1 MCLVIMKVCALQVS
15 FQSGDTGGH
24 LLGVEDLLQ
33 KHSLVELQVTV
44 AMGETVRRLSR
55 QGQQYVSQGHREAPL
70 LQTRLDQLNTAYTK
84 YVVVLTNTRGR
95 RAVVLLRNCSFS

>member
-1 MCLVIMKVCALQVS
+1 MLVSKRWLVCWLQVS

-44 AMGETVRRLSR
+44 AMGETVRRLTR
-55 QGQQYVSQGHREAPL
+55 QGQQYVTQGHKEAPL
-70 LQTRLDQLNTAYTK
+70 LQSRLDQLNTAYTK
-84 YVVVLTNTRGR
+84 YVCGVTLGQQIVVFTQSQL
-95 RAVVLLRNCSFS
+95 S